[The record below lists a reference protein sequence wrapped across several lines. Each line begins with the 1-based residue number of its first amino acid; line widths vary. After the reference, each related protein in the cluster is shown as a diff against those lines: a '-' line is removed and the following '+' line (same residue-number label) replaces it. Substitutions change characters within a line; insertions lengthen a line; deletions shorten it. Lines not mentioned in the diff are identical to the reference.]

1 MKKLF
6 GLIFLSLLCFNFSI
20 ADENEELKL
29 FQGYKERLFES
40 ALKED
45 LKQVEK
51 ICTNYKSEKEKIIF
65 EDEYQEMRLD
75 WLCEGGLSHIFNM
88 ITYEYNDK
96 LLDESL
102 SHIDV
107 CNEYKK
113 IPLDE
118 SQYDQMGI
126 NTHMGIMNYCET
138 VELRASFKQDA
149 KHNLIKDLDLEKL
162 NFNFLSNKFYSLTI
176 PENEITKKSSCHLNL
191 KKEKR
196 LNYLKIKKRCGVK
209 SISYQE
215 ENPAGS
221 NGEIT
226 SYELISDDD
235 LTGSWIIVTDYF
247 YADANE
253 DGYMDLVIRF
263 KNDGSYSMFSN
274 TTTILVTSLNNNEYK
289 NINYSEGAG
298 KDSLANKSFEDYSI
312 LIEEG
317 NDSVMLTYRYPSNFE
332 PNNSTYSLEI
342 LDYGKFEFNRIAY
355 INAKNNETPIFI
367 QPSNLEI
374 ESDYKSLMQPK
385 YQIDNVAY
393 EFKEDAKK
401 QTIKIKSTDNNLR
414 IHNKIEEY
422 FNNKSELSATILS
435 GGVYAANKF
444 LPVTNIEQLK
454 DLFKNNPQTF
464 CRLLSEK
471 NISDKTNRELK
482 SDLKSLLTDEI
493 KKCEDK
499 NIIINITSN
508 KYLESNTLPSLICE
522 KSSRTGASDDM
533 LSFELSDKAEYKILK
548 ISNSEIKFNFGR
560 GEYYILGNLDIETSK
575 LGLMLFDDSNYKNLV
590 GSKRYICDK
599 EIEITQ
605 RIVENSEPDIA
616 WKADDKFII
625 PECFDYVWLSGDK
638 YETFFNEYIEKLD
651 THREDPRFQNFI
663 VEIGTYLNREV
674 PLNHSIDIDWSGY
687 PSISLTK
694 KLKGCFS
701 DKPQTFVTFLETY
714 YWKDGTSSIEET
726 YISYEVLESYD
737 LKIAKKLA
745 PHIKQE
751 FESIKKVSVKEWSGG
766 SMGPKY
772 HTATYG
778 LITIDGEKVLLPLK
792 NHIKY

>member
-29 FQGYKERLFES
+29 FQDYKERLFES

-126 NTHMGIMNYCET
+126 NTHMGIMNHCET

-209 SISYQE
+209 SISYLE

-263 KNDGSYSMFSN
+263 KNDGSYSMASN
-274 TTTILVTSLNNNEYK
+274 TTTIIVTALNKNEYK
-289 NINYSEGAG
+289 NINYSE
-298 KDSLANKSFEDYSI
+298 
-312 LIEEG
+312 
-317 NDSVMLTYRYPSNFE
+317 
-332 PNNSTYSLEI
+332 
-342 LDYGKFEFNRIAY
+342 
-355 INAKNNETPIFI
+355 
-367 QPSNLEI
+367 
-374 ESDYKSLMQPK
+374 
-385 YQIDNVAY
+385 
-393 EFKEDAKK
+393 
-401 QTIKIKSTDNNLR
+401 
-414 IHNKIEEY
+414 
-422 FNNKSELSATILS
+422 
-435 GGVYAANKF
+435 
-444 LPVTNIEQLK
+444 
-454 DLFKNNPQTF
+454 
-464 CRLLSEK
+464 
-471 NISDKTNRELK
+471 
-482 SDLKSLLTDEI
+482 
-493 KKCEDK
+493 
-499 NIIINITSN
+499 
-508 KYLESNTLPSLICE
+508 
-522 KSSRTGASDDM
+522 
-533 LSFELSDKAEYKILK
+533 
-548 ISNSEIKFNFGR
+548 
-560 GEYYILGNLDIETSK
+560 
-575 LGLMLFDDSNYKNLV
+575 
-590 GSKRYICDK
+590 
-599 EIEITQ
+599 
-605 RIVENSEPDIA
+605 
-616 WKADDKFII
+616 
-625 PECFDYVWLSGDK
+625 
-638 YETFFNEYIEKLD
+638 
-651 THREDPRFQNFI
+651 
-663 VEIGTYLNREV
+663 
-674 PLNHSIDIDWSGY
+674 
-687 PSISLTK
+687 
-694 KLKGCFS
+694 
-701 DKPQTFVTFLETY
+701 
-714 YWKDGTSSIEET
+714 
-726 YISYEVLESYD
+726 
-737 LKIAKKLA
+737 
-745 PHIKQE
+745 
-751 FESIKKVSVKEWSGG
+751 
-766 SMGPKY
+766 
-772 HTATYG
+772 
-778 LITIDGEKVLLPLK
+778 
-792 NHIKY
+792 